1 MEVAKQE
8 QEEIETCS
16 VIAMLHLDHT
26 CKDIRMGDTNTQLH
40 QASKRLQL
48 FQKFQQNMEAM
59 TIFPSPPPCQ
69 AHTAENIWSLI
80 ENIWSP
86 STNLLLVHQ
95 EVNHSIRRILHM
107 KFLRGF
113 SHPVLILEPVTF
125 RIWSPGSLDP
135 MLI

>member
-16 VIAMLHLDHT
+16 VIAMVHLDHT
-26 CKDIRMGDTNTQLH
+26 CKDIRTAGKSTQLH
-40 QASKRLQL
+40 PASKPLQL

-59 TIFPSPPPCQ
+59 TISPSPPPCQ
-69 AHTAENIWSLI
+69 APTVENIWSQI

-86 STNLLLVHQ
+86 STNLLPVQQ

-107 KFLRGF
+107 NFLGEF

-125 RIWSPGSLDP
+125 RIWSLGSSDP